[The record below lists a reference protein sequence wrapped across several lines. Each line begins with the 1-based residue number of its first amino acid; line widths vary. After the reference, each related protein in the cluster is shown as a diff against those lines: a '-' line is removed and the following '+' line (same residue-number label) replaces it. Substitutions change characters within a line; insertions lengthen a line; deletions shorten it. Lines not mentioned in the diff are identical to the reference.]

1 MNRFILFAAGVLSLV
16 SCEKWND
23 YTTDYDYSAVYFAHQ
38 NQLRTLVAEDPMSF
52 EFGVYL
58 AGKRENTAEEWAKYR
73 IEPELLE
80 DRKIVG
86 NRKFELIPADCYTLS
101 SPDIFNIHEGS
112 FLGTSK
118 ITFDIEKF
126 TSLPGSDEI
135 TYALPVRVY
144 ETSADSIL
152 VGKTSPEG
160 SIIVAPMDYAVIAVR
175 YINPYHGNYYLK
187 GTRYIEE
194 GGEYKVDETYDQKDL
209 SKNKVIA
216 VSTDDLHT
224 SETAVAGGI
233 SSSGGEAVGLSIY
246 VSAGL
251 EVSLSKSADASS
263 IISFTDLGSSYVPES
278 RTFNLKYSFSTSDEN
293 YKVEE
298 QLIWRDTELKF
309 EQW

>member
-1 MNRFILFAAGVLSLV
+1 MNRFILFTAGVLSLF

-38 NQLRTLVAEDPMSF
+38 NQLRTVVAAEPMSF

-58 AGKRENTAEEWAKYR
+58 AGKRENANEEWAKYR

-86 NRKFELIPADCYTLS
+86 DRNFELIPEDCYTLS

-126 TSLPGSDEI
+126 TSLPGTDEVR
-135 TYALPVRVY
+135 YALPVRVY

-175 YINPYHGNYYLK
+175 YINPYHGNYYIK

-194 GGEYKVDETYDQKDL
+194 GEEYKVDETYDQRDL
-209 SKNKVIA
+209 SKNKVIS
-216 VSTDDLHT
+216 VSTEDLHT
-224 SETAVAGGI
+224 SVTKVAGGM
-233 SSSGGEAVGLSIY
+233 SSSGGVAVGLSIY
-246 VSAGL
+246 VSDGS
-251 EVSLSKSADASS
+251 EVFLSKFADASS
-263 IISFTDLGSSYVPES
+263 ILSFNDLGSSYNPDS
-278 RTFNLKYSFSTSDEN
+278 RTFNLKYSFSTSGGN